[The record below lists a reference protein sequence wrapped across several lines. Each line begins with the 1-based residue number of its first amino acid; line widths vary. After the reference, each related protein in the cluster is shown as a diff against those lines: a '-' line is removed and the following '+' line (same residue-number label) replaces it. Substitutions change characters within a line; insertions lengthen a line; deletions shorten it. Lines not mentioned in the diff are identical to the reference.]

1 LIKELEQDGETSEK
15 RHRMETAGERKQT
28 EMRLVEGIEG
38 HSTTRTTN
46 FFTSRI
52 GEDDDEQDLQD
63 FGFIDL
69 ELYDLLRRCE
79 LAAKANQDAKDVTT
93 MENVATS
100 FYRETRGE
108 QLEAAGFTQEQQNE
122 QQQLLKNTAEYLELP
137 IVTKDEDANYVGLD
151 RKELQRE
158 FAHQKLD
165 IVDESRVKL
174 VLADLVDMQRKE
186 ITRMR

>member
-1 LIKELEQDGETSEK
+1 
-15 RHRMETAGERKQT
+15 
-28 EMRLVEGIEG
+28 
-38 HSTTRTTN
+38 
-46 FFTSRI
+46 
-52 GEDDDEQDLQD
+52 
-63 FGFIDL
+63 
-69 ELYDLLRRCE
+69 
-79 LAAKANQDAKDVTT
+79 
-93 MENVATS
+93 
-100 FYRETRGE
+100 
-108 QLEAAGFTQEQQNE
+108 
-122 QQQLLKNTAEYLELP
+122 LP